1 MKSATR
7 RMAAM
12 GAALVLFG
20 GGAASAAGTGAL
32 TTPVQ
37 VTKDDLNPG
46 RTYSS
51 PNLAVDPSNPMV
63 IVGAFAELRTRRC
76 GLIRTADGGQT
87 WTRLDP
93 ASNSPSPSSYPSCNS
108 NPRGTFQAQP
118 AFGRDGALYMAL
130 DGWDTQDGGVGG
142 NPSIVVSKSTNLGD
156 TWSPVVARDNRGKTG
171 EAQEADRPVTGIAVD
186 TRSGTTDIVYVGA
199 SRRSPGFSGANALPN
214 QPIVIVS
221 TDGGK
226 TFGDPVNVAD
236 SAFTDA
242 GLRQAAFRSA
252 TTTTAPANATT
263 TTTAPPAAGSRAAT
277 PDQAA
282 NFGGFGPSMT
292 VDDKGAVYAVWPTTY
307 ANLAPRPAGAL
318 MVSKS
323 TDKGKTWTTSQIT
336 PFDSKIGSFVTV
348 VWSPKGGPQGTLH
361 AVSDG
366 TENPT
371 IAGNTD
377 IYYYKSTD
385 GGKTWTERK
394 NVTDDDPAQLF
405 TQVYPN
411 ISVAP
416 DGRVDIAFF
425 DTRNDPGTRSN
436 DVYYTSSS
444 DNGATWSK
452 NVRVTDKSIDRRIGV
467 FANNAD
473 VNAPPGLAATKALTL
488 VAWDD
493 TRNGDA
499 VGQAQDIY
507 AADVQYQKV
516 GGGTSKAAKVAL
528 AAVVGLLLVGVA
540 LVLTSLLTRGRGGIR
555 GGGGKGQPA
564 VTPAAATAKAK

>member
-1 MKSATR
+1 MRIRTQRVAGT
-7 RMAAM
+7 AAM
-12 GAALVLFG
+12 LVLLG
-20 GGAASAAGTGAL
+20 GGAASAAGTGTL
-32 TTPVQ
+32 TAPVQ
-37 VTKDDLNPG
+37 VTKDDLSPG

-51 PNLAVDPSNPMV
+51 PNLVVDPSNPMI
-63 IVGAFAELRTRRC
+63 IVGAYAELRTRRC
-76 GLIRTADGGQT
+76 GLVRTADGGQT

-93 ASNSPSPSSYPSCNS
+93 ASTSPSPSSYPNCNS

-118 AFGRDGALYMAL
+118 AFGRDGVLYMAL

-142 NPSIVVSKSTNLGD
+142 NPSIVVSRSTNLGD
-156 TWSPVVARDNRGKTG
+156 TWTPVVARDNRGKTAEG
-171 EAQEADRPVTGIAVD
+171 QEADRPVTGIAVD
-186 TRSGTTDIVYVGA
+186 SKTAGSDIVYVGA

-226 TFGDPVNVAD
+226 SFGEPVNLAEA
-236 SAFTDA
+236 AFSDA
-242 GLRQAAFRSA
+242 GLRQTAIKS
-252 TTTTAPANATT
+252 TTTIPNATT
-263 TTTAPPAAGSRAAT
+263 TSTTNPPAGSRAAT

-292 VDDKGAVYAVWPTTY
+292 IDAKGTVYAVWPTTTS
-307 ANLAPRPAGAL
+307 NVTPRPSGAI

-323 TDKGKTWTTSQIT
+323 TDKGGTWTTSPMT
-336 PFDSKIGSFVTV
+336 AFDPTVGSFVTV
-348 VWSPKGGPQGTLH
+348 VWSAEGGPQGTLH
-361 AVSDG
+361 AVADG
-366 TENPT
+366 TENP
-371 IAGNTD
+371 AVSGNTD

-385 GGKTWTERK
+385 GGATWSARK
-394 NVTDDDPAQLF
+394 NVTDDDPAQIF

-411 ISVAP
+411 IAVAP
-416 DGRVDIAFF
+416 DGRVDVAFF

-436 DVYYTSSS
+436 DVYYTTSS

-452 NVRVTDKSIDRRIGV
+452 NVRITDKSIDRKIGV

-473 VNAPPGLAATKALTL
+473 VNAPPGLVATKDITL

-507 AADVQYQKV
+507 SADVQHREL
-516 GGGTSKAAKVAL
+516 GGGASKAAKVAL
-528 AAVVGLLLVGVA
+528 AAVVGLLLVGLGLLA
-540 LVLTSLLTRGRGGIR
+540 MSFLTRGRGGDKAATTT
-555 GGGGKGQPA
+555 GK
-564 VTPAAATAKAK
+564 ATAKPVPTKSKAR